1 MNVYEGVVQVFRS
14 AFENPE
20 LELNYLM
27 ATGDIREWDSFKNV
41 EILLACEEHFGFRFR
56 SKEIDAIKTVGDL
69 IAVSEKKLA
78 AKSASEKA

>member
-1 MNVYEGVVQVFRS
+1 MNVFEGVVQVFRT
-14 AFENPE
+14 AFDNPD

-27 ATGDIREWDSFKNV
+27 STGDIREWDSFKNV

-69 IAVSEKKLA
+69 IAMCEKKLA